1 MVDIDNR
8 QVIVTIGSELYDI
21 IKGVVREALALENF
35 ATDTDVS
42 ISLVD
47 NDEIRDLNR
56 TYRGVDSPT
65 DVLSF
70 PMLEGEDNIKIL
82 DMPLMLGDIV
92 ISLERARE
100 QCKDYGHSFEREAGY
115 LTAHGML
122 HLMGYDHQTEE
133 DKKIMRQKEEC
144 VLEKL
149 KLRR

>member
-8 QVIVTIGSELYDI
+8 QVIVTIGPELYDI

-35 ATDTDVS
+35 AADTDVS

-70 PMLEGEDNIKIL
+70 PMLEGEDNIKVL

>member
-8 QVIVTIGSELYDI
+8 QVIVTIGPELYDI

-35 ATDTDVS
+35 AADTDVS

>member
-1 MVDIDNR
+1 MDIDNR

>member
-1 MVDIDNR
+1 VDIDNR
-8 QVIVTIGSELYDI
+8 QVIVTIGPELYDI

-35 ATDTDVS
+35 AADTDVS

>member
-1 MVDIDNR
+1 MDIDNR
-8 QVIVTIGSELYDI
+8 QVIVTIGPELYDI

-35 ATDTDVS
+35 AADTDVS